1 MRILHT
7 ADWHAGRSLLGID
20 RTPEVAEVLLEIA
33 EVALLSEVDLILVAG
48 DLFDG
53 KSPGAAA
60 EEAVFSFFLR
70 TGQAGIQSVVIAG
83 NHDSPARLDAF
94 GGVLKLTNVHMVGQP
109 RVAGGGGVFRTEING
124 QALQVATL
132 PFVSERRIVR
142 VGELLGGDAGQHR
155 EGYQHSM
162 RKLIYN
168 LTSNFDPQSV
178 NLLML
183 HATMDG
189 ATMANSEY
197 AFHSTESY
205 TLGADML
212 PETANYVALG
222 HIHKAQSVQ
231 GMASYRARYPGS
243 VIQLDFGEQGD
254 NKTVLLLEAEP
265 GKPTEIIDEVPIRSG
280 RKLRKISVDL
290 STLDQE
296 TPKITEFDGWLKL
309 AIKLDSPRPGLKERI
324 LSGFPNVIAVETEFF
339 QSDNL
344 TEQGVDV
351 EQLPLTEAYEQYYQA
366 EKKQNLP
373 ENLAKEFQELHE
385 NVYDEDDT

>member
-1 MRILHT
+1 M
-7 ADWHAGRSLLGID
+7 G
-20 RTPEVAEVLLEIA
+20 
-33 EVALLSEVDLILVAG
+33 SEMCI
-48 DLFDG
+48 
-53 KSPGAAA
+53 
-60 EEAVFSFFLR
+60 R
-70 TGQAGIQSVVIAG
+70 
-83 NHDSPARLDAF
+83 DS
-94 GGVLKLTNVHMVGQP
+94 
-109 RVAGGGGVFRTEING
+109 
-124 QALQVATL
+124 
-132 PFVSERRIVR
+132 
-142 VGELLGGDAGQHR
+142 
-155 EGYQHSM
+155 
-162 RKLIYN
+162 
-168 LTSNFDPQSV
+168 
-178 NLLML
+178 
-183 HATMDG
+183 
-189 ATMANSEY
+189 
-197 AFHSTESY
+197 
-205 TLGADML
+205 
-212 PETANYVALG
+212 
-222 HIHKAQSVQ
+222 
-231 GMASYRARYPGS
+231 
-243 VIQLDFGEQGD
+243 

-344 TEQGVDV
+344 AEQGIDV